1 MGHHACKRT
10 DRTPDPEPLTG
21 GPHGTPSVQKDRKEP
36 CRGHPITTRPN
47 QRHPTDHHPS
57 EPKTTRSPPVQAPR
71 PTHATR
77 AWGVQARW
85 EQAWA
90 PRWDR
95 VMDPPDEFNVG
106 PRTFKA
112 GGACVYNHPLRRRSP
127 CTPEASRTLT
137 CPRPQSP
144 QAPPDVPWTVDR
156 PRCPQ
161 LT

>member
-77 AWGVQARW
+77 AWGGRPVGSELRLPDGIESWIPRMSLMSAPGHLKPGGR
-85 EQAWA
+85 AYTIIPCDAGAPAPPKRPGPLHALAPKA
-90 PRWDR
+90 PR
-95 VMDPPDEFNVG
+95 PP
-106 PRTFKA
+106 PT
-112 GGACVYNHPLRRRSP
+112 SP
-127 CTPEASRTLT
+127 G
-137 CPRPQSP
+137 
-144 QAPPDVPWTVDR
+144 PWTGHDA
-156 PRCPQ
+156 PY
-161 LT
+161 